1 MATTQINNIKLGF
14 FVIAGFILLVAGL
27 FYIGG
32 NSNIFSND
40 AELKVRFTNADGLQK
55 GNNVL
60 FSGINAGTVKSITL
74 IDENTIEVVL
84 LIHEDIILHI
94 PENSLA
100 SIGTEGLMGNKVV
113 NITPAKKGTNK
124 VSDGDY
130 LKAETKA
137 NIDDMLETLS
147 KSNDNIAEISSAL
160 KNTALKIENSKILE
174 IIDNEEVSEDLRVSL
189 KNLSTTLKTT
199 SAITASLN
207 DIVNNVKQGKG
218 TAGILLSDEKSA
230 ENLKKAV
237 SNIEAASKDINNT
250 AVELNALTRHLNT
263 SINSNG
269 PLNTILTDTTLTK
282 KINNSL
288 DNIEKGTENFNQNM
302 EALKH
307 NFLFRGYFKKLEKQ
321 KDEERN

>member
-1 MATTQINNIKLGF
+1 M
-14 FVIAGFILLVAGL
+14 
-27 FYIGG
+27 
-32 NSNIFSND
+32 
-40 AELKVRFTNADGLQK
+40 
-55 GNNVL
+55 
-60 FSGINAGTVKSITL
+60 
-74 IDENTIEVVL
+74 
-84 LIHEDIILHI
+84 
-94 PENSLA
+94 
-100 SIGTEGLMGNKVV
+100 
-113 NITPAKKGTNK
+113 
-124 VSDGDY
+124 
-130 LKAETKA
+130 
-137 NIDDMLETLS
+137 
-147 KSNDNIAEISSAL
+147 
-160 KNTALKIENSKILE
+160 
-174 IIDNEEVSEDLRVSL
+174 RVSL